1 MEFTSIVK
9 ASTMYRNQRGAVFV
23 YLAII
28 SVMLITFLAVALD
41 LARLNTAVTK
51 SETATVAAAQLAVRT
66 YLTSAPTVVSSES
79 DHVAKMTIV
88 SAKVKELFN
97 DYLNSSGGTADGLV
111 ADDLSNLSLIP
122 GTYFATR
129 PPECSSSRG
138 PVWCRL
144 CPAGRAEDD
153 YQCFIPFQWGRFEYG
168 VNSFRIALTSRSD
181 SPLRFIFGKITG
193 VDHEIFTVRSMAA
206 QPARLFLFMLD
217 TSESMI
223 RATHPKFGREQA
235 VYNVPLPVGESCV
248 TGGSS
253 YRSNCDMNGNS
264 LELGEAR
271 GPCRNVDP
279 AFDPIWY
286 SDLYFNDP
294 AWCDARNQSNACGSP
309 TPLPRHGYMCPWN
322 DPIYR
327 PDMDKSFE
335 RYTGSNWN
343 DTCLSSP
350 SWIPSFG
357 IAGNPDHWGAMSWW
371 PVNADRAPVNTNWAY
386 IGDTRGVGSSGLFP
400 RRRFKSDYGCE
411 SVNLLTLSKLDNL
424 SGKFVDS
431 IDSIPARDYLVE
443 DPNKVRVSDKK
454 DPNYLE
460 FKDYQGPQPLTDTLK
475 ALYRVWW
482 ELRAQRIPGDR
493 MGIVTFNQ
501 RIGPTTLAVNLSPLS
516 DPKLEIIMK
525 AINSDLGQSSP
536 TEIMNLAR
544 IGERFDLG
552 LFPDDRFAGTALPT
566 ALATGL
572 YHIKKTAGYKSAAS
586 YLIMMSDLLAT
597 HGCDLTA
604 RGSPSPALSDGE
616 LESCRTHASYIEDDD
631 IRVVGLAP
639 QDRNGERYRY
649 AINDVVGDGLILDSI
664 REAGVRPVFLV
675 FNGAAGGEFLYK
687 HPTLD
692 RCATREETIASGK
705 PLTPGGQGLSLQW
718 IRREFNHADVVAD
731 PGTTFSLYS
740 SVIARK
746 AIAYGGDF
754 VQLQRPCALSEAE
767 QPEIDQRIENLCKKY
782 GGDGSVPLNLS
793 DLTSG
798 CDWIGEFARRPRG
811 VNFISTYFNPTRERS
826 GNDFFS
832 FAGGLHLRRVANTW
846 CSKGILGGDQPM
858 AGTPNDGCAALWD
871 YNWVAKQFTTKLPPI
886 DIVTRTDANFG
897 AVLRCDRESRGVEQQ
912 IVDTVSELFKPTA
925 ARIVPWIDQGNVKLP
940 PGDGKGTESR

>member
-1 MEFTSIVK
+1 M
-9 ASTMYRNQRGAVFV
+9 

-28 SVMLITFLAVALD
+28 SLMLITFIAVALD

-51 SETATVAAAQLAVRT
+51 SETATTAAAQLAVRT
-66 YLTSAPTVVSSES
+66 YLTTAPAVVTTES
-79 DHVAKMTIV
+79 DHNTKMTAV
-88 SAKVKELFN
+88 TANVKQLLN
-97 DYLNSSGGTADGLV
+97 DYLNSSGVTSDGLV
-111 ADDLSNLSLIP
+111 ADDLSNLNLIP
-122 GTYFATR
+122 GTYFAIK
-129 PPECSSSRG
+129 PPECIDSRG
-138 PVWCRL
+138 PAWCRL
-144 CPAGRAEDD
+144 CPSGRSDDD
-153 YQCFIPFQWGRFEYG
+153 YQCFIPFEWGRFVYG
-168 VNSFRIALTSRSD
+168 VNSFRISLTSRAD
-181 SPLRFIFGKITG
+181 SPLRFVFGKLTG
-193 VDHEIFTVRSMAA
+193 VEYEIFTVRSMAA

-223 RATHPKFGREQA
+223 RATHQKFGREQA
-235 VYNVPLPVGESCV
+235 VYNVPLPAGESCV

-264 LELGEAR
+264 LELGETR
-271 GPCRNVDP
+271 GPCKAVDQ
-279 AFDPIWY
+279 AFDSIWY

-294 AWCDARNQSNACGSP
+294 SWCDARNQSDACGGSP
-309 TPLPRHGYMCPWN
+309 TPLPKHGYMCPWN

-327 PDMDKSFE
+327 PTADESFR
-335 RYTGSNWN
+335 RYASYNWN
-343 DTCLSSP
+343 DTCLAAP
-350 SWIPSFG
+350 NWIPNFG
-357 IAGNPDHWGAMSWW
+357 IAGIPDHWGNMSWY
-371 PVNADRAPVNTNWAY
+371 PQAADLAPVNLNWAY
-386 IGDTRGVGSSGLFP
+386 LGDTRGVGTAGLFP
-400 RRRFKSDYGCE
+400 RRRFKSDYRCE
-411 SVNLLTLSKLDNL
+411 SVNLLTLSKIDNL

-443 DPNKVRVSDKK
+443 DPNKVRVLDKN
-454 DPNYLE
+454 DPNHLE
-460 FKDYQGPQPLTDTLK
+460 FRDYQGPQPLTDTLK

-493 MGIVTFNQ
+493 MGIVTFNK
-501 RIGPTTLAVNLSPLS
+501 RLGPTTLAVNLSPLS
-516 DPKLEIIMK
+516 DPKLETIMK
-525 AINSDLGQSSP
+525 AINSDLSQSSP

-566 ALATGL
+566 ALAVGL
-572 YHIKKTAGYKSAAS
+572 YHIKKTSGYKSATS

-604 RGSPSPALSDGE
+604 RGAPSPALNDSE
-616 LESCRTHASYIEDDD
+616 LESCRTSAKYIEDND
-631 IRVVGLAP
+631 IRVSGLAP

-687 HPTLD
+687 HPSLD
-692 RCATREETIASGK
+692 RCATREEIIASGK
-705 PLTPGGQGLSLQW
+705 ALTPGGQGLSLQW

-740 SVIARK
+740 SIIARK

-754 VQLQRPCALSEAE
+754 VQLQRPCALSQVE
-767 QPEIDQRIENLCKKY
+767 QPTIDQRIENLCKDY

-793 DLTSG
+793 ELSSG

-811 VNFISTYFNPTRERS
+811 LNFIATGFNPTRERYGS
-826 GNDFFS
+826 DFFS

-846 CSKGILGGDQPM
+846 ASKGTLGGDQPM
-858 AGTPNDGCAALWD
+858 VGTPNDGCAALWD
-871 YNWVAKQFTTKLPPI
+871 YNWVAKQFTTKLPSI

-897 AVLRCDRESRGVEQQ
+897 AVLRCDRQSRGVEQQ
-912 IVDTVSELFKPTA
+912 IVDTVSELFKPSA
-925 ARIVPWIDQGNVKLP
+925 ARMVPWIDQGNVKLP
-940 PGDGKGTESR
+940 PRGGGGGESK